1 MKVWRTDKIFFIF
14 IQEHKKR
21 WPLMLKLLF
30 IIIKR
35 VCLLLQTKSDSLN
48 SISFK
53 RNGELKQNPFLLLL
67 DKSFWFHP
75 TAKKEMK

>member
-1 MKVWRTDKIFFIF
+1 
-14 IQEHKKR
+14 
-21 WPLMLKLLF
+21 MLKLLF

-53 RNGELKQNPFLLLL
+53 RNGELKQNPFLPLQ

-75 TAKKEMK
+75 TAKKKIK

>member
-1 MKVWRTDKIFFIF
+1 
-14 IQEHKKR
+14 
-21 WPLMLKLLF
+21 MLKLLF

-75 TAKKEMK
+75 TAKKKNKINKLASSVYQDVISEQQSFIEPG